1 MSEKCTFCTTP
12 QMWGSNVRW
21 RTTEN
26 IKEEVSADVKSFNI
40 GEIQFLDDTLTVN
53 KKNLFSLCDYLI
65 RLTMVYSNGTKVNY
79 HLRTQSEMYR
89 KWLIA
94 DICKLHCV

>member
-1 MSEKCTFCTTP
+1 
-12 QMWGSNVRW
+12 MWGSNVRW

-53 KKNLFSLCDYLI
+53 KKNLFSLCDYLEK
-65 RLTMVYSNGTKVNY
+65 LGLPCV
-79 HLRTQSEMYR
+79 LRMEQ
-89 KWLIA
+89 K
-94 DICKLHCV
+94 